1 MKHYNTPFDLII
13 YISLA
18 ICFTSLLI
26 IFTCWLALAHENE
39 ALHVEIKAL
48 HVKVKALE
56 EDVSM
61 AENTLDAESVRR
73 IECEAVLT
81 YVSLESLR
89 LTDELIKGKKK

>member
-1 MKHYNTPFDLII
+1 MKRYNTLFDLCI
-13 YISLA
+13 YLALA
-18 ICFTSLLI
+18 ICFTFWISV
-26 IFTCWLALAHENE
+26 AHENE
-39 ALHVEIKAL
+39 AL

-73 IECEAVLT
+73 SECEAVLT

-89 LTDELIKGKKK
+89 LTDALIKGKKK